1 MYWVI
6 FSGDHSIII
15 KEGFFLFKASEI
27 FLTGML
33 LIKISINFDKC
44 NTNQIYESKNLKY
57 TAHINVKKM
66 HSPNRV
72 LTFACNSEKSSF
84 YNITKPKRS

>member
-33 LIKISINFDKC
+33 LKLSLLVHTLFGIS
-44 NTNQIYESKNLKY
+44 YAEMGNLN
-57 TAHINVKKM
+57 IL
-66 HSPNRV
+66 SPSV
-72 LTFACNSEKSSF
+72 HF
-84 YNITKPKRS
+84 YLYNE